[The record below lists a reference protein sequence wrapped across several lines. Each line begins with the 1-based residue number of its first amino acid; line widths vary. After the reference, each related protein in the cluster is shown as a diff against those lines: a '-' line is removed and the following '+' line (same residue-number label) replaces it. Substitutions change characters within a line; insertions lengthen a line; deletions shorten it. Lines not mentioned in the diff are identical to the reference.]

1 VKRLAVLAILAIVLA
16 ACASRP
22 GPPALATVS
31 PEGVGL
37 AWRECEAGVPNFDLQ
52 EACFGQRFLRRTA
65 AEEAGR
71 GTRDGDALRLSIGAD
86 TYEALDVGLGL
97 CVYLKNGRP
106 VSLLRSEQP
115 EGWPAAISLVDVGGK
130 AALEFDRDGHMTTVS
145 HNGASMAVHDGR
157 ATILYDGQDVC
168 SLYGLDAAYRPYE
181 MAGKLLFIARKDGRY
196 FIVYDGRRMGPVFD
210 CIALANRGGP
220 DPSLPQCG
228 GGRFW
233 FWGLRGG
240 QLYAVEVADP
250 GAEQPPAVTD
260 VTSVTVSRLQ
270 RVQDL
275 CCPPRFGPNG
285 DNYLTVRDG
294 SLWLH
299 SLASGSE
306 RKLVDNVLTADWA
319 GRAIIFTRRGQGPAA
334 EVWLL
339 DQGTGQARRIGE
351 TLNPSRFVFDAR
363 GRLAVAAEDGFDL
376 LDLAS
381 GERSALPLIQARS
394 PDSQEWTELAF
405 SPDGR
410 HVAALEGT
418 ALSIVDLE
426 RQGKV
431 LVSERIDPRRWG
443 AFAWSGDGGQLAYA
457 TVSQERTPELWL
469 VKADGSGAQRI
480 VARGEGGVFAG
491 LAWLPGTRFIVYQSV
506 PGGNVATLQAE
517 YQVVSADGG
526 EPTTLFKNGLGLN
539 LALNG
544 KVISFVRDLPGAEE
558 TGYWMA
564 VLSYYAAP

>member
-1 VKRLAVLAILAIVLA
+1 LAILAILLA
-16 ACASRP
+16 ACAPRSE
-22 GPPALATVS
+22 PPALATVS
-31 PEGVGL
+31 PEEVGL

-52 EACFGQRFLRRTA
+52 EACFEPRFLRRTA
-65 AEEAGR
+65 AEEARR
-71 GTRDGDALRLSIGAD
+71 GTRSGDTLRLSIAAD
-86 TYEALDVGLGL
+86 RYEVLDAGFGLY
-97 CVYLKNGRP
+97 VYLKNGRP
-106 VSLLRSEQP
+106 VKFLRSEQP
-115 EGWPAAISLVDVGGK
+115 EFSSSAIALIDVGGR
-130 AALEFDRDGHMTTVS
+130 AALEFDRDGHMAAVN
-145 HNGASMAVHDGR
+145 HNGASMTVHDGR

-168 SLYGLDAAYRPYE
+168 PRYGLDAAYRPYE
-181 MAGKLLFIARKDGRY
+181 MAGKLLFIARKDGQY

-233 FWGLRGG
+233 FWGLRSG

-260 VTSVTVSRLQ
+260 VASVTVSRLQ

-275 CCPPRFGPNG
+275 CCPPRFGPND

-294 SLWLH
+294 SLWLC
-299 SLASGSE
+299 SIVSGSM
-306 RKLVDNVLTADWA
+306 RKLADDVLTADWA
-319 GRAIIFTRRGQGPAA
+319 GRAIVFTRQGQGPAA

-339 DQGTGQARRIGE
+339 DQGTDQTRRIGE
-351 TLNPSRFVFDAR
+351 TLNPARLVFDAR
-363 GRLAVAAEDGFDL
+363 GSRLVVAAEDGFYL
-376 LDLAS
+376 LDVAS
-381 GERSALPLIQARS
+381 GERSALPLVQARS
-394 PDSQEWTELAF
+394 PGAQEWTELAF

-431 LVSERIDPRRWG
+431 LVSDAIDPRRWG

-457 TVSQERTPELWL
+457 TISRERTPELWL
-469 VKADGSGAQRI
+469 VNADGSGAQQI
-480 VARGEGGVFAG
+480 LARGEGGVFAG
-491 LAWLPGTRFIVYQSV
+491 LAWLPGTRFIVYQFV
-506 PGGNVATLQAE
+506 PGGNAATLQAE
-517 YQVVSADGG
+517 YQIVSADGG
-526 EPTTLFKNGLGLN
+526 EPKTLFKNGLGLN
-539 LALNG
+539 LAQNG

-564 VLSYYAAP
+564 VLSYYVTW